1 MRTAGDDAHG
11 RRLRGLIVV
20 LWARRATHPGSPRR
34 RRGRSRSPPRRLA
47 RPPRQAR
54 TAPRGRHGRM
64 RLGGAAP
71 LARAATR
78 APGRPAVLHHQP
90 TDPRPALVQCRRP
103 SRAAPERGRGRRPSA
118 FAPHQLRHAHAVEL
132 ASEGVP
138 LIVIQRQPGHSNLGI
153 TSIYPQGIDNGETVG
168 PGAMRSPRA
177 RATTEPRRSE
187 LSLFDTVSD
196 QAQSPAARLAGSG
209 TSIGPSLGVPIRRG
223 LPNGSR
229 RPQSVP

>member
-64 RLGGAAP
+64 GLGGAAP

-153 TSIYPQGIDNGETVG
+153 TSIYPQGIDNGETVETVH
-168 PGAMRSPRA
+168 ARRA
-177 RATTEPRRSE
+177 PLIPVNA
-187 LSLFDTVSD
+187 SL
-196 QAQSPAARLAGSG
+196 RH
-209 TSIGPSLGVPIRRG
+209 
-223 LPNGSR
+223 
-229 RPQSVP
+229 